1 MFISFA
7 FFLFLFFSD
16 IINDAIT
23 LKVLFNFL
31 TISTI
36 VFFFTFLLSE
46 NKKKKIGN
54 EKIIVYLTFFSLIVS
69 GILYYFSFSKIEQ
82 NQLREHLLNITNE
95 FFKLQNSS
103 EEINAL
109 PVIETIIHIV
119 PSINVFSF
127 LITFLINFNI
137 TRFFI
142 NKLNFSNKYSFEVL
156 NFEIPII
163 VFFLFNFLFILSTQT
178 SGNFHYLF
186 FNCTITLSFLIFLKD
201 L

>member
-1 MFISFA
+1 M
-7 FFLFLFFSD
+7 
-16 IINDAIT
+16 
-23 LKVLFNFL
+23 
-31 TISTI
+31 
-36 VFFFTFLLSE
+36 LSE

-186 FNCTITLSFLIFLKD
+186 FNCTITLSFLIFFEGFVGFSKFFKKIELNYNLKIIIIF
-201 L
+201 LLFIF

>member
-1 MFISFA
+1 MKI
-7 FFLFLFFSD
+7 
-16 IINDAIT
+16 
-23 LKVLFNFL
+23 
-31 TISTI
+31 
-36 VFFFTFLLSE
+36 
-46 NKKKKIGN
+46 KKKIGN

-142 NKLNFSNKYSFEVL
+142 NKLNFQTYIVL
-156 NFEIPII
+156 NFD
-163 VFFLFNFLFILSTQT
+163 F
-178 SGNFHYLF
+178 
-186 FNCTITLSFLIFLKD
+186 
-201 L
+201 